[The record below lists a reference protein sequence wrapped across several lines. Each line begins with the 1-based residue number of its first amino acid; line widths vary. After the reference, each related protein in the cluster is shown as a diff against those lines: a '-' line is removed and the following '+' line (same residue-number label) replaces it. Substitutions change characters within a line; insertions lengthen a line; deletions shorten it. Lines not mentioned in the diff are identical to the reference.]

1 MRFALEGKSPLAPSN
16 IATIIQAEI
25 IENGDALAVLVKER
39 DGSISAVRIAVSQL
53 AD

>member
-1 MRFALEGKSPLAPSN
+1 MKTTSSSSLPEGL
-16 IATIIQAEI
+16 ATIIQAEI

-39 DGSISAVRIAVSQL
+39 DGTISAVKIKVGHL